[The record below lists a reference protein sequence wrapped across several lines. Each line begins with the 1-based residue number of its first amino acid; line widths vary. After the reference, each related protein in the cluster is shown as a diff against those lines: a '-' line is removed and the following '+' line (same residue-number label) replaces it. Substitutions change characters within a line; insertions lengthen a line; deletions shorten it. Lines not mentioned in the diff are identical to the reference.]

1 MSEAGLWSP
10 ERRAL
15 TGGLVLT
22 ITFVAAEALAILLV
36 MPTVKEDLDGLAL
49 YGWVFSAFMLGQLV
63 GTVLAGRAVDRMG
76 PAAPYMAGL
85 VLFVAGLLIG
95 GLAPTMF
102 VLVVGRAV
110 QGLGAGTITP
120 VAYVS
125 IGRSLPESLRPRMMA
140 VLSTAWVIPGLFA
153 PVIAAVV
160 THAFGWRWVFLG
172 LVPLVLVA
180 GPIALPALRRLGP
193 PGGEPTPSNVVDAV
207 RVATGAVLLLA
218 GLTSHALYGLVLVV
232 AGAWLGVPALR
243 RLVPAGTLTARPGL
257 PATILSRGLLTFA
270 FFGTDTYMQLVVQ
283 DVRDRG
289 RGPATAALTAAT
301 LAWTAGSWVQ
311 ARQAPRRESR
321 QFVGTGVLFVLVG
334 IGAVAAV
341 LSPAIPVWMVVV
353 AWTLGGFGMGLAYAP
368 VTLIV
373 LREAPPGQE
382 GAVTA
387 SLTLLDTLGWA
398 LGTGLGGAAVAAGEA
413 AGWPL
418 ETGVG
423 IALGL
428 AGAAAVAA
436 LFVSPRLPR
445 NLPTAGVPEPHPG
458 IV

>member
-1 MSEAGLWSP
+1 
-10 ERRAL
+10 
-15 TGGLVLT
+15 
-22 ITFVAAEALAILLV
+22 
-36 MPTVKEDLDGLAL
+36 
-49 YGWVFSAFMLGQLV
+49 
-63 GTVLAGRAVDRMG
+63 
-76 PAAPYMAGL
+76 
-85 VLFVAGLLIG
+85 
-95 GLAPTMF
+95 
-102 VLVVGRAV
+102 
-110 QGLGAGTITP
+110 
-120 VAYVS
+120 
-125 IGRSLPESLRPRMMA
+125 
-140 VLSTAWVIPGLFA
+140 
-153 PVIAAVV
+153 
-160 THAFGWRWVFLG
+160 
-172 LVPLVLVA
+172 
-180 GPIALPALRRLGP
+180 
-193 PGGEPTPSNVVDAV
+193 
-207 RVATGAVLLLA
+207 
-218 GLTSHALYGLVLVV
+218 
-232 AGAWLGVPALR
+232 
-243 RLVPAGTLTARPGL
+243 
-257 PATILSRGLLTFA
+257 
-270 FFGTDTYMQLVVQ
+270 VQ